1 MLRKTYDE
9 ELKILFNKL
18 VEMGALVEEQIQN
31 SLTAL
36 KNRDEKLAS
45 QTIFA
50 DELVN
55 KMHKEIEKDCLN
67 LILHQQPVA
76 MDLRNISACLKIV
89 TDLERIGDHAQ
100 DIAEISISL
109 GNNKLNNELDE
120 LNKLFDIIKVMLK
133 GAVDSFVTSDIELAL
148 KIKKMDNTIDYLY
161 AEFRKRAIMS
171 IRESPTFAEEW
182 VDILQVA
189 KYLERVGDHAENI
202 TEWVVFSITG
212 EYVDSLKNPKR
223 MRD

>member
-9 ELKILFNKL
+9 ELRILFNEL
-18 VEMGALVEEQIQN
+18 VEMASLVEEQIGN
-31 SLTAL
+31 SLNAL
-36 KNRDEKLAS
+36 KNRDDKLAS
-45 QTIFA
+45 KTIYA
-50 DELVN
+50 DEQVN
-55 KMHKEIEKDCLN
+55 KMHRDIERDCLN

-76 MDLRNISACLKIV
+76 TDLRNISSCLKIV

-100 DIAEISISL
+100 DISEISISL
-109 GNNKLNNELDE
+109 GKNRLDNEMDE
-120 LNKLFDIIKVMLK
+120 LHKLFDVIKVMLK
-133 GAVDSFVTSDIELAL
+133 GAIDSFVNSDMELAI
-148 KIKKMDNTIDYLY
+148 KIKKMDDTVDFLY
-161 AEFRKRAIMS
+161 AEFKKKAIIS
-171 IRESPTFAEEW
+171 IIETPEFAEEW

-202 TEWVVFSITG
+202 AEWVMFSVTG